1 MKPGSSWFAENNQV
15 KERDMSKQRIK
26 TMDFDEF
33 QSVADKFIERSS
45 NEFGEMPASPFFE
58 LLFEKMAE
66 RVTETVEV
74 EGEIVNNRLVL
85 KLPTD
90 TETAVQVKDNEIL
103 IGDRRIVVRLKND
116 TVYPTAH

>member
-1 MKPGSSWFAENNQV
+1 
-15 KERDMSKQRIK
+15 
-26 TMDFDEF
+26 
-33 QSVADKFIERSS
+33 
-45 NEFGEMPASPFFE
+45 MPASAFFE

-85 KLPTD
+85 KLPAD
-90 TETAVQVKDNEIL
+90 METAVQVKDNEIL

-116 TVYPTAH
+116 TVYPAAH